1 MTISNHITLA
11 DIHRMPV
18 GQIAA
23 LPADQ
28 LALLKGAADEQL
40 TQAKSVAD
48 WLDGAISLKYADR
61 AQDTRQEAGK
71 DTALTSLPIAEANLG
86 IPWNLRIGPASRPV
100 SDETY
105 VAQSF
110 TPAGVGLRPFSVA
123 HVEQP
128 WRSPRTPGDLTLHWT
143 RRSCA
148 LAADSWGGLEVP
160 LAEELEAY
168 EVEIL
173 DGATV
178 KRVLSTA
185 TNNAVYPIHG
195 P

>member
-71 DTALTSLPIAEANLG
+71 DTGTIRFEDDGVTVIAEL
-86 IPWNLRIGPASRPV
+86 PKRIDWDQALLAQIAENIAAAGEDPAEFIETKLSV
-100 SDETY
+100 SERKY
-105 VAQSF
+105 GALPESWRKGF
-110 TPAGVGLRPFSVA
+110 EPA
-123 HVEQP
+123 
-128 WRSPRTPGDLTLHWT
+128 RTVRTGKPKFRLVLNE
-143 RRSCA
+143 
-148 LAADSWGGLEVP
+148 EV
-160 LAEELEAY
+160 
-168 EVEIL
+168 
-173 DGATV
+173 
-178 KRVLSTA
+178 R
-185 TNNAVYPIHG
+185 
-195 P
+195 

>member
-28 LALLKGAADEQL
+28 LALLKGAAEEQQ

-71 DTALTSLPIAEANLG
+71 DTGTIRFEDDGVTVIAEL
-86 IPWNLRIGPASRPV
+86 PKRIDWDQALLAQIAENIASAGENPAEFIETKLSV
-100 SDETY
+100 SERKY
-105 VAQSF
+105 GALPESWRKGF
-110 TPAGVGLRPFSVA
+110 EPA
-123 HVEQP
+123 
-128 WRSPRTPGDLTLHWT
+128 RTVRTGKPKFRLVLNE
-143 RRSCA
+143 
-148 LAADSWGGLEVP
+148 EV
-160 LAEELEAY
+160 
-168 EVEIL
+168 
-173 DGATV
+173 
-178 KRVLSTA
+178 R
-185 TNNAVYPIHG
+185 
-195 P
+195 

>member
-71 DTALTSLPIAEANLG
+71 DTGTIRFEDDGFTVIAEL
-86 IPWNLRIGPASRPV
+86 PKRIDWDQALLAQIAENIAAAGEDPAEFIETKLSV
-100 SDETY
+100 SERKY
-105 VAQSF
+105 GALPESWRKGF
-110 TPAGVGLRPFSVA
+110 EPARMV
-123 HVEQP
+123 
-128 WRSPRTPGDLTLHWT
+128 RTGKPKFRL
-143 RRSCA
+143 A
-148 LAADSWGGLEVP
+148 LNEEV
-160 LAEELEAY
+160 
-168 EVEIL
+168 
-173 DGATV
+173 
-178 KRVLSTA
+178 R
-185 TNNAVYPIHG
+185 
-195 P
+195 

>member
-23 LPADQ
+23 RPANQ

-71 DTALTSLPIAEANLG
+71 DTGTIRFEDDGVTVIAEL
-86 IPWNLRIGPASRPV
+86 PKRIDWDQALLAQIAENIASAGEDPAEFIETKLSV
-100 SDETY
+100 SERKY
-105 VAQSF
+105 GALPESWRKGF
-110 TPAGVGLRPFSVA
+110 EPA
-123 HVEQP
+123 
-128 WRSPRTPGDLTLHWT
+128 RTVRTGKPKFRLVLNE
-143 RRSCA
+143 
-148 LAADSWGGLEVP
+148 EV
-160 LAEELEAY
+160 
-168 EVEIL
+168 
-173 DGATV
+173 
-178 KRVLSTA
+178 R
-185 TNNAVYPIHG
+185 
-195 P
+195 

>member
-71 DTALTSLPIAEANLG
+71 DTGTIRFEDDGVTVIAEL
-86 IPWNLRIGPASRPV
+86 PKRIDWDQALLAQIAENIAAAGEDPAEFIETKLSV
-100 SDETY
+100 SERKY
-105 VAQSF
+105 GALPESWRKGF
-110 TPAGVGLRPFSVA
+110 EPA
-123 HVEQP
+123 
-128 WRSPRTPGDLTLHWT
+128 RTVRTGKPKFRLL
-143 RRSCA
+143 
-148 LAADSWGGLEVP
+148 LNEEV
-160 LAEELEAY
+160 
-168 EVEIL
+168 
-173 DGATV
+173 
-178 KRVLSTA
+178 R
-185 TNNAVYPIHG
+185 
-195 P
+195 

>member
-71 DTALTSLPIAEANLG
+71 DTGTIRFEDHGVTVIAELPKRIDWDQALLAQIAENIASAGEDPAEFIETKLSVSERKYSALPESWRLG
-86 IPWNLRIGPASRPV
+86 FEPA
-100 SDETY
+100 
-105 VAQSF
+105 
-110 TPAGVGLRPFSVA
+110 
-123 HVEQP
+123 
-128 WRSPRTPGDLTLHWT
+128 RTVRTGKPKFLLV
-143 RRSCA
+143 
-148 LAADSWGGLEVP
+148 LNEEV
-160 LAEELEAY
+160 
-168 EVEIL
+168 
-173 DGATV
+173 
-178 KRVLSTA
+178 R
-185 TNNAVYPIHG
+185 
-195 P
+195 

>member
-28 LALLKGAADEQL
+28 LALLKGAAEEQL

-71 DTALTSLPIAEANLG
+71 DTGTIRFEDDGVTVVAELPKSIDWDQALLAQIAEN
-86 IPWNLRIGPASRPV
+86 IAS
-100 SDETY
+100 
-105 VAQSF
+105 
-110 TPAGVGLRPFSVA
+110 AG
-123 HVEQP
+123 E
-128 WRSPRTPGDLTLHWT
+128 D
-143 RRSCA
+143 
-148 LAADSWGGLEVP
+148 
-160 LAEELEAY
+160 LAEFIETKLSVSERKYGALPESWRKGFEPARTVRTGKPKFRLVLNE
-168 EVEIL
+168 EV
-173 DGATV
+173 
-178 KRVLSTA
+178 R
-185 TNNAVYPIHG
+185 
-195 P
+195 